1 MTFVS
6 FALELGRLM
15 MPQLAVLIVLWVLC
29 DFAVGKLNAPRP
41 LVLAV
46 LWLFLLIETL
56 NVGSRVTLFFQ
67 SREFQIPKVSLGIQ
81 LVLLAVLVGLPA
93 AKYFVEKKF
102 ANCGAVSKA
111 LALFFHT
118 VLSLTAAIV
127 LLASLYSVVMARA
140 DFPAGTADA
149 VCFVVAVLALYQPL
163 LVYFGG
169 NRLDDI
175 LSLIRQA
182 NRNAVSVHQMIRTMS
197 AQVSKH
203 ARKRTKQRAG
213 LGKRA
218 AVRNAQKAFDFGVK
232 HSETRGHL
240 NGYLTSIRFKNKTI
254 NNIRVYHRHVYLFAG
269 DVLVTV
275 LNLPNSLWSQAESC
289 EKRKN
294 MSLECPVNQ
303 DAAL

>member
-1 MTFVS
+1 
-6 FALELGRLM
+6 
-15 MPQLAVLIVLWVLC
+15 
-29 DFAVGKLNAPRP
+29 
-41 LVLAV
+41 
-46 LWLFLLIETL
+46 
-56 NVGSRVTLFFQ
+56 
-67 SREFQIPKVSLGIQ
+67 
-81 LVLLAVLVGLPA
+81 
-93 AKYFVEKKF
+93 
-102 ANCGAVSKA
+102 
-111 LALFFHT
+111 
-118 VLSLTAAIV
+118 
-127 LLASLYSVVMARA
+127 
-140 DFPAGTADA
+140 
-149 VCFVVAVLALYQPL
+149 
-163 LVYFGG
+163 
-169 NRLDDI
+169 
-175 LSLIRQA
+175 
-182 NRNAVSVHQMIRTMS
+182 MS

-232 HSETRGHL
+232 HSGTRGHL

>member
-1 MTFVS
+1 MTFFS

-41 LVLAV
+41 PVLAV

-67 SREFQIPKVSLGIQ
+67 NWEFQIPKVSLGIQ

-93 AKYFVEKKF
+93 AKYFAGKKF

-118 VLSLTAAIV
+118 VLSLAAAIV
-127 LLASLYSVVMARA
+127 LLASLYSIVMARA
-140 DFPAGTADA
+140 DFPADTANA
-149 VCFVVAVLALYQPL
+149 VCFVVVVFALYQPL
-163 LVYFGG
+163 LMHFGG

-182 NRNAVSVHQMIRTMS
+182 NRNAVSVHQNDTNH
-197 AQVSKH
+197 VG
-203 ARKRTKQRAG
+203 AG
-213 LGKRA
+213 K
-218 AVRNAQKAFDFGVK
+218 
-232 HSETRGHL
+232 
-240 NGYLTSIRFKNKTI
+240 
-254 NNIRVYHRHVYLFAG
+254 
-269 DVLVTV
+269 
-275 LNLPNSLWSQAESC
+275 
-289 EKRKN
+289 
-294 MSLECPVNQ
+294 
-303 DAAL
+303 

>member
-1 MTFVS
+1 MTFFS

-15 MPQLAVLIVLWVLC
+15 VPQLAVLIVLCALC

-41 LVLAV
+41 PVLAV

-67 SREFQIPKVSLGIQ
+67 SREFQIPKLSLGIQ

-182 NRNAVSVHQMIRTMS
+182 NRNAVSVHQNDTNHVS
-197 AQVSKH
+197 A
-203 ARKRTKQRAG
+203 
-213 LGKRA
+213 GK
-218 AVRNAQKAFDFGVK
+218 
-232 HSETRGHL
+232 
-240 NGYLTSIRFKNKTI
+240 
-254 NNIRVYHRHVYLFAG
+254 
-269 DVLVTV
+269 
-275 LNLPNSLWSQAESC
+275 
-289 EKRKN
+289 
-294 MSLECPVNQ
+294 
-303 DAAL
+303 

>member
-67 SREFQIPKVSLGIQ
+67 SWEFQIPKVSLGIQ

-93 AKYFVEKKF
+93 AKYFAGKKF

-111 LALFFHT
+111 VALFFHT
-118 VLSLTAAIV
+118 VLSLAAAIV

-140 DFPAGTADA
+140 DFPADTANA
-149 VCFVVAVLALYQPL
+149 VCFVVVVFALYQPL
-163 LVYFGG
+163 LMHFGG

-182 NRNAVSVHQMIRTMS
+182 NRNAVSVRQNNTNHVS
-197 AQVSKH
+197 A
-203 ARKRTKQRAG
+203 
-213 LGKRA
+213 GK
-218 AVRNAQKAFDFGVK
+218 
-232 HSETRGHL
+232 
-240 NGYLTSIRFKNKTI
+240 
-254 NNIRVYHRHVYLFAG
+254 
-269 DVLVTV
+269 
-275 LNLPNSLWSQAESC
+275 
-289 EKRKN
+289 
-294 MSLECPVNQ
+294 
-303 DAAL
+303 

>member
-41 LVLAV
+41 PVLAV

-67 SREFQIPKVSLGIQ
+67 NWEFQIPKVSLGIQ

-93 AKYFVEKKF
+93 AKYFAGKKF

-118 VLSLTAAIV
+118 VLSLAAAIV
-127 LLASLYSVVMARA
+127 LLASLYSIVMARA
-140 DFPAGTADA
+140 DFPADTANA
-149 VCFVVAVLALYQPL
+149 VCFVVIVFALYQPL
-163 LVYFGG
+163 LMHFGG

-182 NRNAVSVHQMIRTMS
+182 NRNAVSVHQNDTNH
-197 AQVSKH
+197 VG
-203 ARKRTKQRAG
+203 AG
-213 LGKRA
+213 K
-218 AVRNAQKAFDFGVK
+218 
-232 HSETRGHL
+232 
-240 NGYLTSIRFKNKTI
+240 
-254 NNIRVYHRHVYLFAG
+254 
-269 DVLVTV
+269 
-275 LNLPNSLWSQAESC
+275 
-289 EKRKN
+289 
-294 MSLECPVNQ
+294 
-303 DAAL
+303 

>member
-67 SREFQIPKVSLGIQ
+67 SREFQITKVSLGIQ

-182 NRNAVSVHQMIRTMS
+182 NRNAVSVHQNDTNHVS
-197 AQVSKH
+197 A
-203 ARKRTKQRAG
+203 
-213 LGKRA
+213 GK
-218 AVRNAQKAFDFGVK
+218 
-232 HSETRGHL
+232 
-240 NGYLTSIRFKNKTI
+240 
-254 NNIRVYHRHVYLFAG
+254 
-269 DVLVTV
+269 
-275 LNLPNSLWSQAESC
+275 
-289 EKRKN
+289 
-294 MSLECPVNQ
+294 
-303 DAAL
+303 

>member
-1 MTFVS
+1 MAFFN

-15 MPQLAVLIVLWVLC
+15 MPQLVVLIVLWVLC

-67 SREFQIPKVSLGIQ
+67 SWEFQIPKVSLGIQ

-93 AKYFVEKKF
+93 AKYFAGKKF

-118 VLSLTAAIV
+118 VLSLAAAIV
-127 LLASLYSVVMARA
+127 LLASLYSIVMARA
-140 DFPAGTADA
+140 DFPADTANA
-149 VCFVVAVLALYQPL
+149 VCFVVVVFALYQPL
-163 LVYFGG
+163 LMHFGG

-182 NRNAVSVHQMIRTMS
+182 NRNAVSVHQNDTNH
-197 AQVSKH
+197 VG
-203 ARKRTKQRAG
+203 AG
-213 LGKRA
+213 K
-218 AVRNAQKAFDFGVK
+218 
-232 HSETRGHL
+232 
-240 NGYLTSIRFKNKTI
+240 
-254 NNIRVYHRHVYLFAG
+254 
-269 DVLVTV
+269 
-275 LNLPNSLWSQAESC
+275 
-289 EKRKN
+289 
-294 MSLECPVNQ
+294 
-303 DAAL
+303 

>member
-1 MTFVS
+1 MTFFS

-15 MPQLAVLIVLWVLC
+15 VPQLAVLIVLWVLC

-41 LVLAV
+41 PVLAV

-56 NVGSRVTLFFQ
+56 NGSRVTLFFQ
-67 SREFQIPKVSLGIQ
+67 NWEFQIPKVSLGIQ

-93 AKYFVEKKF
+93 AKYFAEKKF

-182 NRNAVSVHQMIRTMS
+182 NRNAVSVHQNDTNHVS
-197 AQVSKH
+197 A
-203 ARKRTKQRAG
+203 
-213 LGKRA
+213 GK
-218 AVRNAQKAFDFGVK
+218 
-232 HSETRGHL
+232 
-240 NGYLTSIRFKNKTI
+240 
-254 NNIRVYHRHVYLFAG
+254 
-269 DVLVTV
+269 
-275 LNLPNSLWSQAESC
+275 
-289 EKRKN
+289 
-294 MSLECPVNQ
+294 
-303 DAAL
+303 

>member
-41 LVLAV
+41 PVLAV

-67 SREFQIPKVSLGIQ
+67 NWEFQIPKVSLGIQ

-93 AKYFVEKKF
+93 AKYFAGKKF

-118 VLSLTAAIV
+118 VLSLAAAIV
-127 LLASLYSVVMARA
+127 LLASLYSIVMARA
-140 DFPAGTADA
+140 DFPADTANA
-149 VCFVVAVLALYQPL
+149 VCFVVVVFALYQPL
-163 LVYFGG
+163 LMHFGG

-182 NRNAVSVHQMIRTMS
+182 NRNAVSVHQNDTNH
-197 AQVSKH
+197 VG
-203 ARKRTKQRAG
+203 AG
-213 LGKRA
+213 K
-218 AVRNAQKAFDFGVK
+218 
-232 HSETRGHL
+232 
-240 NGYLTSIRFKNKTI
+240 
-254 NNIRVYHRHVYLFAG
+254 
-269 DVLVTV
+269 
-275 LNLPNSLWSQAESC
+275 
-289 EKRKN
+289 
-294 MSLECPVNQ
+294 
-303 DAAL
+303 

>member
-41 LVLAV
+41 PVLAV

-67 SREFQIPKVSLGIQ
+67 NWEFQIPKVSLGIQ

-93 AKYFVEKKF
+93 AKYFAGKKF

-118 VLSLTAAIV
+118 VLSLAAAIV
-127 LLASLYSVVMARA
+127 LLASLYSIVMARA
-140 DFPAGTADA
+140 DFPADTANA
-149 VCFVVAVLALYQPL
+149 VCFVVVVFALYQPL
-163 LVYFGG
+163 LMYFGG

-182 NRNAVSVHQMIRTMS
+182 NRNAVSVHQNDTNH
-197 AQVSKH
+197 VG
-203 ARKRTKQRAG
+203 AG
-213 LGKRA
+213 K
-218 AVRNAQKAFDFGVK
+218 
-232 HSETRGHL
+232 
-240 NGYLTSIRFKNKTI
+240 
-254 NNIRVYHRHVYLFAG
+254 
-269 DVLVTV
+269 
-275 LNLPNSLWSQAESC
+275 
-289 EKRKN
+289 
-294 MSLECPVNQ
+294 
-303 DAAL
+303 

>member
-1 MTFVS
+1 
-6 FALELGRLM
+6 
-15 MPQLAVLIVLWVLC
+15 
-29 DFAVGKLNAPRP
+29 
-41 LVLAV
+41 VLAV

-140 DFPAGTADA
+140 DFPADTANA
-149 VCFVVAVLALYQPL
+149 VCFVVVVFALYQPL
-163 LVYFGG
+163 LMHFGG

-182 NRNAVSVHQMIRTMS
+182 NRNAVSVHQNDTNHVS
-197 AQVSKH
+197 A
-203 ARKRTKQRAG
+203 
-213 LGKRA
+213 GK
-218 AVRNAQKAFDFGVK
+218 
-232 HSETRGHL
+232 
-240 NGYLTSIRFKNKTI
+240 
-254 NNIRVYHRHVYLFAG
+254 
-269 DVLVTV
+269 
-275 LNLPNSLWSQAESC
+275 
-289 EKRKN
+289 
-294 MSLECPVNQ
+294 
-303 DAAL
+303 

>member
-1 MTFVS
+1 M
-6 FALELGRLM
+6 R
-15 MPQLAVLIVLWVLC
+15 C
-29 DFAVGKLNAPRP
+29 
-41 LVLAV
+41 
-46 LWLFLLIETL
+46 
-56 NVGSRVTLFFQ
+56 
-67 SREFQIPKVSLGIQ
+67 
-81 LVLLAVLVGLPA
+81 
-93 AKYFVEKKF
+93 
-102 ANCGAVSKA
+102 
-111 LALFFHT
+111 
-118 VLSLTAAIV
+118 LS
-127 LLASLYSVVMARA
+127 
-140 DFPAGTADA
+140 
-149 VCFVVAVLALYQPL
+149 
-163 LVYFGG
+163 
-169 NRLDDI
+169 
-175 LSLIRQA
+175 IR
-182 NRNAVSVHQMIRTMS
+182 MIRTMS

-240 NGYLTSIRFKNKTI
+240 NGYLTSIHFKNKTI

>member
-41 LVLAV
+41 PVLAV

-67 SREFQIPKVSLGIQ
+67 SWEFQIPKVSLGIQ

-93 AKYFVEKKF
+93 AKYFAGKKF

-111 LALFFHT
+111 VALFFHT
-118 VLSLTAAIV
+118 VLSLAAAIV

-140 DFPAGTADA
+140 DFPADTANA
-149 VCFVVAVLALYQPL
+149 VCFVVVVFALYQPL
-163 LVYFGG
+163 LMHFGG

-182 NRNAVSVHQMIRTMS
+182 NRNAVSVRQNNTNHVS
-197 AQVSKH
+197 A
-203 ARKRTKQRAG
+203 
-213 LGKRA
+213 GK
-218 AVRNAQKAFDFGVK
+218 
-232 HSETRGHL
+232 
-240 NGYLTSIRFKNKTI
+240 
-254 NNIRVYHRHVYLFAG
+254 
-269 DVLVTV
+269 
-275 LNLPNSLWSQAESC
+275 
-289 EKRKN
+289 
-294 MSLECPVNQ
+294 
-303 DAAL
+303 

>member
-67 SREFQIPKVSLGIQ
+67 SWEFQIPKVSLGIQ

-93 AKYFVEKKF
+93 AKYFAGKKF

-118 VLSLTAAIV
+118 VLSLAAAIV
-127 LLASLYSVVMARA
+127 LLASLYSIVMARA
-140 DFPAGTADA
+140 DFPADTANA
-149 VCFVVAVLALYQPL
+149 VCFVVVVFALYQPL
-163 LVYFGG
+163 LMHFGG

-182 NRNAVSVHQMIRTMS
+182 NRNAVSVHQNDTNH
-197 AQVSKH
+197 VG
-203 ARKRTKQRAG
+203 AG
-213 LGKRA
+213 K
-218 AVRNAQKAFDFGVK
+218 
-232 HSETRGHL
+232 
-240 NGYLTSIRFKNKTI
+240 
-254 NNIRVYHRHVYLFAG
+254 
-269 DVLVTV
+269 
-275 LNLPNSLWSQAESC
+275 
-289 EKRKN
+289 
-294 MSLECPVNQ
+294 
-303 DAAL
+303 

>member
-67 SREFQIPKVSLGIQ
+67 NWEFQIPKVSLGIQ

-93 AKYFVEKKF
+93 AKYFAGKKF

-118 VLSLTAAIV
+118 VLSLAAAIV
-127 LLASLYSVVMARA
+127 LLASLYSVVMARV
-140 DFPAGTADA
+140 DFTADTA
-149 VCFVVAVLALYQPL
+149 NAICFVVTVFALYQPL
-163 LVYFGG
+163 LMHFGG
-169 NRLDDI
+169 DRLDDI

-182 NRNAVSVHQMIRTMS
+182 NRNAMSVHQNETNH
-197 AQVSKH
+197 VS
-203 ARKRTKQRAG
+203 T
-213 LGKRA
+213 GK
-218 AVRNAQKAFDFGVK
+218 
-232 HSETRGHL
+232 
-240 NGYLTSIRFKNKTI
+240 
-254 NNIRVYHRHVYLFAG
+254 
-269 DVLVTV
+269 
-275 LNLPNSLWSQAESC
+275 
-289 EKRKN
+289 
-294 MSLECPVNQ
+294 
-303 DAAL
+303 

>member
-1 MTFVS
+1 
-6 FALELGRLM
+6 

-67 SREFQIPKVSLGIQ
+67 NWEFQIPKVSLGIQ

-93 AKYFVEKKF
+93 AKYFAGKKF

-118 VLSLTAAIV
+118 VLSLAAAIV
-127 LLASLYSVVMARA
+127 LLASLYSIVMARA
-140 DFPAGTADA
+140 DFPADTANA
-149 VCFVVAVLALYQPL
+149 VCFVVVVFALYQPL
-163 LVYFGG
+163 LMHFGG

-182 NRNAVSVHQMIRTMS
+182 NRNAVSVHQNDTNH
-197 AQVSKH
+197 VG
-203 ARKRTKQRAG
+203 AG
-213 LGKRA
+213 K
-218 AVRNAQKAFDFGVK
+218 
-232 HSETRGHL
+232 
-240 NGYLTSIRFKNKTI
+240 
-254 NNIRVYHRHVYLFAG
+254 
-269 DVLVTV
+269 
-275 LNLPNSLWSQAESC
+275 
-289 EKRKN
+289 
-294 MSLECPVNQ
+294 
-303 DAAL
+303 

>member
-1 MTFVS
+1 MIFVS

-41 LVLAV
+41 PVLAV

-67 SREFQIPKVSLGIQ
+67 NWEFQIPKVSLGIQ

-93 AKYFVEKKF
+93 AKYFAGKKF

-118 VLSLTAAIV
+118 VLSLAAAIV
-127 LLASLYSVVMARA
+127 LLASLYSIVMARA
-140 DFPAGTADA
+140 DFPADTANA
-149 VCFVVAVLALYQPL
+149 VCFVVVVFALYQPL
-163 LVYFGG
+163 LMHFGG

-182 NRNAVSVHQMIRTMS
+182 NRNAVSVHQNDTNH
-197 AQVSKH
+197 VG
-203 ARKRTKQRAG
+203 AG
-213 LGKRA
+213 K
-218 AVRNAQKAFDFGVK
+218 
-232 HSETRGHL
+232 
-240 NGYLTSIRFKNKTI
+240 
-254 NNIRVYHRHVYLFAG
+254 
-269 DVLVTV
+269 
-275 LNLPNSLWSQAESC
+275 
-289 EKRKN
+289 
-294 MSLECPVNQ
+294 
-303 DAAL
+303 